1 MPTLESTDE
10 PKDGATIKGVR
21 FVTDTEGHKVAV
33 MLDLAEWGEVWED
46 IYDNM
51 IADQRAGEPGISL
64 ENFEDQLRAEGL
76 LNE

>member
-1 MPTLESTDE
+1 MSTHKPTDE
-10 PKDGATIKGVR
+10 PEGGVTIKGVR

-33 MLDLAEWGEVWED
+33 MLELAEWGELWED

-64 ENFEDQLRAEGL
+64 EDFEGELR
-76 LNE
+76 

>member
-1 MPTLESTDE
+1 MSTHEPADE
-10 PKDGATIKGVR
+10 TKDSVTIKGVR

-33 MLDLAEWGEVWED
+33 MLDLAEWGELWED

-51 IADQRAGEPGISL
+51 IADQRAGEPSISL
-64 ENFEDQLRAEGL
+64 EDFEDELRTEGL